1 MKTNEKIEL
10 KEVLGCIALGIVIA
24 AIFCIRIIF

>member
-10 KEVLGCIALGIVIA
+10 KEVLGCITVGIVMA
-24 AIFCIRIIF
+24 AVFVLRIIF